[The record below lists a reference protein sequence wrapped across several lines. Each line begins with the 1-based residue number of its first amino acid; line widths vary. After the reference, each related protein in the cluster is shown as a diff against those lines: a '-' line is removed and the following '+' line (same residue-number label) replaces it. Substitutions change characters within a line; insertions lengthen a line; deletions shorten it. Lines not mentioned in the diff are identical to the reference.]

1 LPSGQQLDCWV
12 VKLRAG
18 TLQERLWVS
27 KEGSRVVRTEQP
39 IPGGLLTA
47 TLKP

>member
-1 LPSGQQLDCWV
+1 
-12 VKLRAG
+12 
-18 TLQERLWVS
+18 VS